1 LLESANAYKQSSQL
15 TRKRI
20 QMATSSGFEAIV
32 LGAVQGLAEF
42 LPISSSAHLI
52 LVPWLFQWNDPGL
65 VFDVALHIGTLVA
78 LLVYYWREWVA
89 MSVSFFNGDR
99 ARQRLLMML
108 IVASV
113 PGALI
118 GVLLEK
124 QAESA
129 FRSPVLIAVA
139 LAAMGVALWVSD
151 RSAPQTR
158 KLGEVTFGDAL
169 IIGLSQS
176 LAIIPG
182 VSRSGSTITA
192 ARILRLERADAANFS
207 FLMAT
212 PIIAG
217 AGIFEGRHLIHQGVT
232 SDVVAGFVT
241 AAIFGLIAIAG
252 LVRFVRTR
260 TYEPFAWYR
269 VILAAFVIVVYI
281 MRR

>member
-1 LLESANAYKQSSQL
+1 MAVSSEL
-15 TRKRI
+15 H
-20 QMATSSGFEAIV
+20 AIV

-52 LVPWLFQWNDPGL
+52 LVPWLFRWNDPGL
-65 VFDVALHIGTLVA
+65 VFDVALHLGTLVA
-78 LLVYYWREWVA
+78 LLLYYWRDWLSMGA
-89 MSVSFFNGDR
+89 SIFNGDR
-99 ARQRLLMML
+99 DRRRLLTML
-108 IVASV
+108 IVASI

-124 QAESA
+124 QAEST
-129 FRSPVLIAVA
+129 FRSPPVIAIA
-139 LAAMGVALWVSD
+139 LALLGVALWFSD

-158 KLGEVTFGDAL
+158 KIGDVSFRDAL
-169 IIGLSQS
+169 LIGFSQAF
-176 LAIIPG
+176 AIIPG

-192 ARILRLERADAANFS
+192 ARLLQIERADAANFS

-217 AGIFEGRHLIHQGVT
+217 AGLFEGRHLLHEGITH
-232 SDVVAGFVT
+232 DVVAGFVT
-241 AAIFGLIAIAG
+241 AAIFGVIAIVG
-252 LVRFVRTR
+252 LIRFVRTR

-269 VILAAFVIVVYI
+269 IILAVLVIVVYF

>member
-1 LLESANAYKQSSQL
+1 
-15 TRKRI
+15 
-20 QMATSSGFEAIV
+20 MATSSGFEAIV

-52 LVPWLFQWNDPGL
+52 LVPWLLRWNDPGL

-78 LLVYYWREWVA
+78 LLAYYWRDWLSMGA
-89 MSVSFFNGDR
+89 SIFNGDR
-99 ARQRLLMML
+99 DRRRLLLML
-108 IVASV
+108 IVASL

-118 GVLLEK
+118 GVLFEK
-124 QAESA
+124 QAEST
-129 FRSPVLIAVA
+129 FRSPLLIAIA
-139 LAAMGVALWVSD
+139 LALLGVALWFFD

-158 KLGEVTFGDAL
+158 KIGEVTFRDAL
-169 IIGLSQS
+169 LIGLSQAF
-176 LAIIPG
+176 AIIPG

-192 ARILRLERADAANFS
+192 ARVLRLERADAANFS

-217 AGIFEGRHLIHQGVT
+217 AGLFEGRHLVHEGITG
-232 SDVVAGFVT
+232 DVVAGFVT
-241 AAIFGLIAIAG
+241 AAIFGLIAIIG
-252 LVRFVRTR
+252 LIRFVRTR

-269 VILAAFVIVVYI
+269 VILAGLVIVVYL